1 MARVPKLSAEM
12 QTKLCAV
19 ISVGCSL
26 RAAAR
31 LMGCAEST
39 VRTLARRDEAFAERL
54 KQAELSREIIP
65 LKNLQAAG
73 VKYWRAAAWSLERL
87 HPNEY
92 GRRKPDVVTP
102 QQLSAVTEQFAEIL
116 LRRISSL
123 EDRRAVQQELVELM
137 RRIERNL
144 APDDPRNRTTD
155 RKCGPYYCDART
167 ENGART
173 PGGHANPLNVVAE
186 PAADRNEPGSS
197 P

>member
-1 MARVPKLSAEM
+1 M
-12 QTKLCAV
+12 
-19 ISVGCSL
+19 
-26 RAAAR
+26 
-31 LMGCAEST
+31 
-39 VRTLARRDEAFAERL
+39 RTLARRDEAFAERL

-73 VKYWRAAAWSLERL
+73 VKYWRAAAWTLERL

-116 LRRISSL
+116 LRRISSI
-123 EDRRAVQQELVELM
+123 EDRRAVQQEVVELM

-144 APDDPRNRTTD
+144 APDARPHPTTD
-155 RKCGPYYCDART
+155 RKYGPYYGDART

-173 PGGHANPLNVVAE
+173 PPGHVNPAHVAGE
-186 PAADRNEPGSS
+186 QGADRNEPGSS

>member
-26 RAAAR
+26 RSAAR
-31 LMGCAEST
+31 LIGCAEST
-39 VRTLARRDEAFAERL
+39 VRTMARRDEAFAERL

-123 EDRRAVQQELVELM
+123 EDRRAVQQEVVELM

-144 APDDPRNRTTD
+144 APDDRRNLATD
-155 RKCGPYYCDART
+155 RKYGPYHGNAPT
-167 ENGART
+167 ENVGLTHPDPAAS
-173 PGGHANPLNVVAE
+173 PNYPAGHI
-186 PAADRNEPGSS
+186 ADRNEPGSS
-197 P
+197 T